1 MAVSPLRKFIEQIET
16 NGALYRISAP
26 VNPVLEIATITD
38 RISKK
43 LHGGKALLF
52 EHPMGSHIQIATNL
66 FGSADRVCQ
75 ALGITSLNELTI
87 RLSSLLSL
95 IPKLDF
101 NSLDRQI
108 SVLPEFS
115 GFTPSTSGES
125 DPALTQMHS
134 PNIHDFPFL
143 QCWPGDGAA
152 EGFPRYITLP
162 QVITVDPNSG
172 MQNCGIYRV
181 QIRGEREV
189 AIQWKAGSGAARHA
203 DLFRRAKEKMPVAI
217 VLGGDPAV
225 LFSAMFPLPGDVDEI
240 IFAGFLR
247 GTPLDTA
254 LCRSIP
260 IRIPTGAE
268 LVIEG
273 YVEPDETVTEGPFGN
288 HTGFYTPAAPASLM
302 RVSAISC
309 RHDAIIP
316 ATVVGPPPME
326 DCWMAQAWER
336 LLLAFLQKLVP
347 SIKDIHF
354 PMEWVFHQS
363 AIITLE
369 IRQPGMVRSISS
381 QLWALPWFKSA
392 KILLFV
398 TVESGVKELP
408 MAAWRFINVTD
419 FSNDIYYDKATGRV
433 AIDATGNLNIGTE
446 LKTSALSAEIVAS
459 RWKEYGLA

>member
-1 MAVSPLRKFIEQIET
+1 MAVSPLRKFIAQIET
-16 NGALYRISAP
+16 FGALSRISAS
-26 VNPVLEIATITD
+26 VDPVLEIATITD
-38 RISKK
+38 RVCKQP
-43 LHGGKALLF
+43 LGGRALLF
-52 EHPMGSHIQIATNL
+52 EHLRENHLQIATNL

-95 IPKLDF
+95 IPKPDF

-108 SVLPEFS
+108 SILPEFCC
-115 GFTPSTSGES
+115 FAPRTRDES
-125 DPALTQMHS
+125 DPALIQMHP
-134 PNIHDFPFL
+134 PNLHNFPFM
-143 QCWPGDGAA
+143 QSWPGDGAA
-152 EGFPRYITLP
+152 DGFPRYITLP
-162 QVITVDPNSG
+162 QIITTDPNNV

-203 DLFRRAKEKMPVAI
+203 ELFRKAKEKMPVAI

-225 LFSAMFPLPGDVDEI
+225 LFSAMFPLPGDLDEI
-240 IFAGFLR
+240 AFAGFLR

-254 LCRSIP
+254 LCKSIP
-260 IRIPTGAE
+260 LQIPMGAE

-273 YVEPDETVTEGPFGN
+273 HVEPDESVTEGPFGN

-302 RVSAISC
+302 RISAISC
-309 RHDAIIP
+309 RHDALIP
-316 ATVVGPPPME
+316 ATVVGSPPME

-347 SIKDIHF
+347 SIIDIHF

-369 IRQPGMVRSISS
+369 ISQPGMVRNISAK
-381 QLWALPWFKSA
+381 LWSLPWFKSA
-392 KILLFV
+392 KVLLFV
-398 TVESGVKELP
+398 TTKTEVKEFA
-408 MAAWRFINVTD
+408 MVAWRFINVTD
-419 FSNDIYYDKATGRV
+419 FSKDIFYDETTGRV
-433 AIDATGNLNIGTE
+433 AIDATGNPNIGTE